1 MNGERAWSFAG
12 ILVIM
17 LVISMPFYSANVMAV
32 NVQIT
37 KNQGE
42 KGLWGFLDAD
52 NDVWTVE
59 AVIADVP
66 EGSVD
71 PANVKIKIGGNEA
84 EFKTCTD
91 GTLGVTCEYI
101 SPLSSTPIRYT
112 ALPFPSNN
120 LYNI

>member
-1 MNGERAWSFAG
+1 MKKMNGERAWSFAG

-71 PANVKIKIGGNEA
+71 PANVKIKIGGYEC
-84 EFKTCTD
+84 FLD
-91 GTLGVTCEYI
+91 GE
-101 SPLSSTPIRYT
+101 
-112 ALPFPSNN
+112 
-120 LYNI
+120 